1 LHPALAR
8 EVAPRGFPRGRAGN
22 PPRVEALGI
31 TKEASIDA
39 FSIESRFEGDAL
51 RLVLAG
57 EFRHKRVPGV
67 TRALADAYRGHA
79 RAILLDLSGLTFM
92 DTSALAA
99 LLQADARCRRDGIL
113 LRVSAPP
120 PSITRL
126 FQITGANAL
135 LDFSRES

>member
-1 LHPALAR
+1 MAIP
-8 EVAPRGFPRGRAGN
+8 
-22 PPRVEALGI
+22 
-31 TKEASIDA
+31 KEASIDA
-39 FSIESRFEGDAL
+39 FTIESRLEGDAL

-57 EFRHKRVPGV
+57 EFRHKRVPAV
-67 TRALADAYRGHA
+67 ARAFAEAYRAHA

-92 DTSALAA
+92 DTSALAS

-126 FQITGANAL
+126 FQVTGANAL
-135 LDFSRES
+135 LDFSPDG